1 MTPAPR
7 PGETVLLV
15 GGDPARRTGLA
26 TLLRAAGHAVGIVHS
41 GEEALAFSRLAPRPD
56 LIVLDLPVAGM
67 DGRWFRERQRRDPAL
82 APIPVFALGEGGG
95 VSGQAGGPD
104 EAPDLPELVSAEDLL
119 AAVERLPALP
129 KPEAPAA
136 GDEAG
141 VAGGVPLPGPLPRP
155 GEQVRWRHPRLAWA
169 RGRFSAYG
177 PGPFEVVAVVR
188 GGPDAPLALLV
199 RTEFGERAIDAVW
212 LGPALPAGRE
222 PGPG

>member
-7 PGETVLLV
+7 PGKTVLLV

-26 TLLRAAGHAVGIVHS
+26 TLLRAAGHAVRVVRS
-41 GEEALAFSRLAPRPD
+41 GEEALAFIRLVARPD
-56 LIVLDLPVAGM
+56 LVVLDLPVAGM
-67 DGRWFRERQRRDPAL
+67 DGRRFRERQRRDPAL
-82 APIPVFALGEGGG
+82 APIPVLALGEGR
-95 VSGQAGGPD
+95 GPG
-104 EAPDLPELVSAEDLL
+104 AVPDLPQLVSAEDLL

-129 KPEAPAA
+129 TPEAPAA

-141 VAGGVPLPGPLPRP
+141 VAGGVSLPRPLPQP
-155 GEQVRWRHPRLAWA
+155 GEQVRWRHPRLAFA

-188 GGPDAPLALLV
+188 GGPAAPLALLV

-212 LGPALPAGRE
+212 LGPALPARRE